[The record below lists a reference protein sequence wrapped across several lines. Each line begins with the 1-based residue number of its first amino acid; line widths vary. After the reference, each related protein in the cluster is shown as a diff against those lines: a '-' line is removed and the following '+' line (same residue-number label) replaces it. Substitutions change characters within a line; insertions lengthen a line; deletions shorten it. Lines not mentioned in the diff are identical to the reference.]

1 MIPLESILKT
11 RYALKCDKANDGQYM
26 LEMYLANMTKKCCN
40 VRYRIILTDVNMPR
54 MDGIEASEKIFQ
66 N

>member
-1 MIPLESILKT
+1 
-11 RYALKCDKANDGQYM
+11 M